1 VRVVDG
7 EGGMERKSVSH
18 NPVDFSLTLIIR
30 AKSGEGDLKRD
41 LRWR

>member
-1 VRVVDG
+1 
-7 EGGMERKSVSH
+7 MEREGWKGRVVSH

-30 AKSGEGDLKRD
+30 AKSAEGDLKRD